1 MATTIKATGNYH
13 AGETPTLT
21 VSSGRG
27 NSPHPEIHL
36 ILRDD
41 SASDSSKSV
50 MAWFDRDALLDAI
63 HDADAE
69 IRARLEV
76 GEPA

>member
-1 MATTIKATGNYH
+1 MQTIKATGTYT

-27 NSPHPEIHL
+27 NTDAPEIHL

-41 SASDSSKSV
+41 SESDTSRSL
-50 MAWFDRDALLDAI
+50 MAWFDRDELLQAI
-63 HDADAE
+63 HDADNTVRHA
-69 IRARLEV
+69 IEV